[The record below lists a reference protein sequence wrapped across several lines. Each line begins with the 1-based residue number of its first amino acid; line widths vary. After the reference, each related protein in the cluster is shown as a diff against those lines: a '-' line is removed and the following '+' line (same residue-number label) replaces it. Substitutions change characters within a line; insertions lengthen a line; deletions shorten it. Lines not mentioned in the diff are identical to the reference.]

1 MAETNTTAPPK
12 QPTSG
17 DIATL
22 GFALGLER
30 SMADLYALAAPKVG
44 KDNQAVFSAFGEH
57 HKAYVQSLAGLLGR
71 NAPTARNAAFYDA
84 FAEAAAAGSAAEIAA
99 TFQALENGFV
109 ATHLAVLGTLRG
121 TNGAELIA
129 SIIAIE
135 ARHATV
141 LGALAG
147 KTGLGDLL
155 DNPAEAL
162 SAETYPA

>member
-30 SMADLYALAAPKVG
+30 SMTDLYTRATAKMG
-44 KDNQAVFSAFGEH
+44 KDNQAVFAAFGEH
-57 HKAYVQSLAGLLGR
+57 HKAYAQALAGLLGR
-71 NAPTARNAAFYDA
+71 NAPTSRNEAFYDA
-84 FAEAAAAGSAAEIAA
+84 FAQAAAAGSEKEIAA

-109 ATHLAVLGTLRG
+109 ATHLSVLGSLRG

-147 KTGLGDLL
+147 KTGLDDLL

-162 SAETYPA
+162 SPETYPA